1 MKEPSRPNDDDPA
14 PHTGAAADGGRGG
27 SQVDGAPGGVVWLCG
42 RENWFG
48 FGFGLG
54 LGRGD

>member
-1 MKEPSRPNDDDPA
+1 MREPSRPNDDDPA
-14 PHTGAAADGGRGG
+14 PRTGAAADGGRGG
-27 SQVDGAPGGVVWLCG
+27 SLVDGAPGGGVWLCG

-48 FGFGLG
+48 FGLG